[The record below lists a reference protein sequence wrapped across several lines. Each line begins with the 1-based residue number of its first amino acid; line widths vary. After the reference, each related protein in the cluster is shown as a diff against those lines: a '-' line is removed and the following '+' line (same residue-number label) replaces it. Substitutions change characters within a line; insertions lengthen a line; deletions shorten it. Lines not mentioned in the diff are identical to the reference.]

1 MCRPENLQPPG
12 VRHAKPGAARRGAA
26 RRRAGPRAS
35 RAASPGANRA
45 DRQPEPQTPA
55 VHRGGGAAQRPGR
68 RFGESRIASSIPSA
82 TPRHLPKSDSLLSLF
97 SLPPC
102 PMIGPRN
109 TRRSPSTDGA
119 ERGFRGEGQEGA
131 ATLTCNLLKLPGPVQ
146 ATCPG
151 DSGLRQ
157 TR

>member
-1 MCRPENLQPPG
+1 MCRPENLQPSG
-12 VRHAKPGAARRGAA
+12 IRHAKPGAA

-35 RAASPGANRA
+35 RAASPGANRD

-82 TPRHLPKSDSLLSLF
+82 TPRHSPKSDSLLSLL

-102 PMIGPRN
+102 PIIGPRN

-131 ATLTCNLLKLPGPVQ
+131 ATLTCNCSNSQVLCKRHAPGTQ
-146 ATCPG
+146 DG
-151 DSGLRQ
+151 RQ